1 MVITDFDINYIAV
14 LVSAIVSMFIGFL
27 WYSPLLFGKVWMKES
42 GQTKKDI
49 KGVKKKGMAPYYLA
63 AFIATLLMSF
73 ILAYFVQY
81 AAATTLFEGMQ
92 AGFWIW
98 LGFVAPVL
106 LGSVL
111 WEGKSF
117 RYYMINVFHYLATL
131 LVMAGI
137 MAVWQ

>member
-27 WYSPLLFGKVWMKES
+27 WYSPLLFATAWMKES

-49 KGVKKKGMAPYYLA
+49 KGVKKKGMAPYYFA

-73 ILAYFVQY
+73 ILSYFVQY
-81 AAATTLFEGMQ
+81 IAATTFFEGMQ

-98 LGFVAPVL
+98 LGFIAPVL

-137 MAVWQ
+137 LAVWQ